1 MIGIPALI
9 AALVQGLGFVAN
21 LIPGLQGSK
30 TVTDIEAAL
39 GVLAQVVP
47 GIQNIV
53 AMLQNPSSITQ
64 AQVDQAV
71 SNMDAL
77 VTGWDNRA
85 NP

>member
-1 MIGIPALI
+1 MIPTLI
-9 AALVQGLGFVAN
+9 AALVQGLGFVAK
-21 LIPGLQGSK
+21 LIPALQGSQ
-30 TVTDIEAAL
+30 TVADIEAAL

-53 AMLQNPSSITQ
+53 AMLQNPSTITQ

-85 NP
+85 QP